1 MLHMVLRWLTKL
13 IVLDYCYGVYLIMAR
28 FWDSFTRLLLI
39 SQLLPAQW
47 AVRLFHR
54 LLTIVHSASTI
65 TTSSLTSLSVLSV
78 ARSYLD
84 AFFFYSSHI
93 CQSITLSG
101 GSHSKCPAS
110 GSCLTLTVF
119 RRLLVSV
126 KVIAFVAEVVRD
138 PRPNSRM
145 SKAKAAAKGKKRAQ
159 RATSNVFAMFDQA
172 QIQEF
177 KEAFNMIDQ
186 NHDGFIDKE
195 DLQDML
201 ASLGVQLLPFVV
213 NCSCVSQK
221 PNQISAE
228 LVIKAVKY
236 FATIV
241 KSRAAEVFD
250 LFSCINASVDL
261 FRSRINA
268 LVTYTV
274 YMETGV
280 VPVFLA
286 HTYVYI
292 YTYVHTYI
300 NKKFLKCVE

>member
-1 MLHMVLRWLTKL
+1 
-13 IVLDYCYGVYLIMAR
+13 
-28 FWDSFTRLLLI
+28 
-39 SQLLPAQW
+39 
-47 AVRLFHR
+47 
-54 LLTIVHSASTI
+54 
-65 TTSSLTSLSVLSV
+65 
-78 ARSYLD
+78 
-84 AFFFYSSHI
+84 
-93 CQSITLSG
+93 
-101 GSHSKCPAS
+101 
-110 GSCLTLTVF
+110 
-119 RRLLVSV
+119 VSV
-126 KVIAFVAEVVRD
+126 KVIGFVAEVVRD
-138 PRPNSRM
+138 PQPNSKM

-268 LVTYTV
+268 LVNARSKHRAAEVFDLFSCINASVDLFRSRINALVTYTV